1 MIGKIL
7 NLGKN
12 ITKKQEFR
20 LTIEDVENTDPVATE
35 AKVEEAKP
43 EPAPQAIVVEETE
56 AETAPQAIV
65 VEETEAETAPQAKKK
80 SKAKKSKTTT
90 KKKSIKKTVASS
102 ASSWEQPFW
111 VKAMYNNTGSAST
124 SGTTTEGTFATDY
137 LIVQSASRRR
147 PGPSLNKFKDMVAK
161 KRF

>member
-7 NLGKN
+7 NLGK
-12 ITKKQEFR
+12 KQEFY
-20 LTIEDVENTDPVATE
+20 LTIEDAEDSVPVVAE

-56 AETAPQAIV
+56 TKPAPQA
-65 VEETEAETAPQAKKK
+65 TKK
-80 SKAKKSKTTT
+80 SQTTT
-90 KKKSIKKTVASS
+90 KKESIKKTVAPS
-102 ASSWEQPFW
+102 ASSWEEPFW
-111 VKAMYNNTGSAST
+111 VKAMYNNTGSGGSAST
-124 SGTTTEGTFATDY
+124 SGTTTEETFATDY
-137 LIVQSASRRR
+137 LVVQSASRRR